1 MLAGPLVAGGSL
13 RLGRVV
19 RACLQAQR
27 DAVGNEDPVADR
39 PVRAYVPEAPGAIAV
54 EIHGRVAA
62 QDVEALL
69 RAEVEHDAPRS
80 EPHREVRPGSAALR
94 VRPLVQSIP
103 LDPQPIGDPE
113 ADPAPA
119 ADLVV
124 EQEGA
129 VEPREACEPADLEL
143 EAVLGLEGGG
153 PAQQQYRHEDRKS
166 TRLNSSHL
174 VISYAVFCLKK

>member
-1 MLAGPLVAGGSL
+1 MAGPVAGDGSL
-13 RLGRVV
+13 SLRRGV

-80 EPHREVRPGSAALR
+80 EPHREVRPCSAALR
-94 VRPLVQSIP
+94 VRPLDQSIP

-119 ADLVV
+119 SDLVV
-124 EQEGA
+124 ELEGA
-129 VEPREACEPADLEL
+129 VEPREAREPAALEP
-143 EAVLGLEGGG
+143 EAVLGPEGCG
-153 PAQQQYRHEDRKS
+153 PSQQQYG
-166 TRLNSSHL
+166 
-174 VISYAVFCLKK
+174 